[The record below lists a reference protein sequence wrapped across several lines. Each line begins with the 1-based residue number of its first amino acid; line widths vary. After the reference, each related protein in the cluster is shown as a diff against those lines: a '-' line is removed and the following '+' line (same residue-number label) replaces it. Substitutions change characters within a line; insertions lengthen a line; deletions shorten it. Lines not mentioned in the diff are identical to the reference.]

1 MATDM
6 QPFMKG
12 IPPHSTHAA
21 PVARDRQA
29 TVEGSSPSRTFNSL
43 LERAEAHRAAMT
55 PEPASARAASKPTS
69 PARSSHH
76 SKVEPDKQAAAR
88 STEAARQE
96 RTAGLNEEPC
106 GKADCV
112 SDKEVGSPKA
122 EATTQQAED
131 QSAQRQEILVAAMLL
146 PAPAIVP
153 TEVQASD
160 APDSE
165 LDPSADGAGKIAAT
179 AVTNPHETSSPQ
191 LAAVNPSVETSEE
204 ALVGD
209 AATALAQKSEMKESA
224 EKAQPG
230 EGMIDLSAFPQL
242 DSHGEVPEVSA
253 DRLDA
258 AVTANAIAPENVT
271 TVAATVTTRT
281 AEAGTMKQAEGD
293 WVDRPTFLEDLAE
306 NTPVSAEQGSAG
318 TGKFLEN
325 ESEPFAGSSADP
337 DRSMPNQGTT
347 NGATDRLLFLDRMSG
362 LNQPTSLPA
371 DSAVGRNEAGQPAAV
386 FRVAESERMSELRG
400 ALPVS
405 QSVMLD
411 LDPLD
416 MGPLRVRV
424 MMSDQTVH
432 AHIRT
437 EHGELGQG
445 LLQQGQSLES
455 SLRTTGLE
463 MGMLRVTVDQQQG
476 RSDNA
481 WMFQQQH
488 QDRPAVPPGQRST
501 TGEEERSARG
511 ATGEYTSERVSIFA

>member
-6 QPFMKG
+6 QPFMNV
-12 IPPHSTHAA
+12 IPAHSTHAA
-21 PVARDRQA
+21 PIARDRQE
-29 TVEGSSPSRTFNSL
+29 TVHGSAPSRTFDSL

-55 PEPASARAASKPTS
+55 PEPTSARAASKPAS

-76 SKVEPDKQAAAR
+76 SKVESGKQGTAR
-88 STEAARQE
+88 STEAAGNE
-96 RTAGLNEEPC
+96 RAAGRNEEPC

-112 SDKEVGSPKA
+112 SDKEVESPKA
-122 EATTQQAED
+122 EDTTQQADD

-146 PAPAIVP
+146 PAPAVVP
-153 TEVQASD
+153 TELQASD

-165 LDPSADGAGKIAAT
+165 LDTTADGTGNVAPT
-179 AVTNPHETSSPQ
+179 AVTDPHQTSSAQ
-191 LAAVNPSVETSEE
+191 LAALNTSMETTEE
-204 ALVGD
+204 ALDGG
-209 AATALAQKSEMKESA
+209 AATALAQKSVIKESA
-224 EKAQPG
+224 ENAQPG
-230 EGMIDLSAFPQL
+230 EGVIDLSAFPQP
-242 DSHGEVPEVSA
+242 DSHGEVPGVSA
-253 DRLDA
+253 DPLDA
-258 AVTANAIAPENVT
+258 AVTASAIDPEKVT
-271 TVAATVTTRT
+271 TVAVTTRT
-281 AEAGTMKQAEGD
+281 AEAETIKQVEGD
-293 WVDRPTFLEDLAE
+293 RVDRPAFLENLAE

-318 TGKFLEN
+318 TGNFLEN
-325 ESEPFAGSSADP
+325 ESESFPGSSADP
-337 DRSMPNQGTT
+337 DRSMPNPGTT
-347 NGATDRLLFLDRMSG
+347 NGATDRQLFLDRMSG

-371 DSAVGRNEAGQPAAV
+371 DSTVGRNEAGQPAAV
-386 FRVAESERMSELRG
+386 LRAAESERMSELRG
-400 ALPVS
+400 AFPVS

-481 WMFQQQH
+481 WVFQQQQ
-488 QDRPAVPPGQRST
+488 QDRQTAASSQRGT
-501 TGEEERSARG
+501 TGEEERSVRG
-511 ATGEYTSERVSIFA
+511 ETGEYSSERVSIFA